1 MNPFEKLLNAS
12 KKWDQIRQAQQARR
26 WQVERYAQIGTHNF
40 KEGSATDMRFER
52 TALYAAE
59 HGFQTVTTTNATSRW
74 KDAGHGIIYHL
85 PPERCGSWMLDV
97 YFSLAALDLWTLR
110 GVLQTGS
117 IFGIGLG
124 SKF

>member
-1 MNPFEKLLNAS
+1 MHQKNGIKFVKHS
-12 KKWDQIRQAQQARR
+12 KHDDGKSK
-26 WQVERYAQIGTHNF
+26 GTPKSEPTTSVSPLPAN